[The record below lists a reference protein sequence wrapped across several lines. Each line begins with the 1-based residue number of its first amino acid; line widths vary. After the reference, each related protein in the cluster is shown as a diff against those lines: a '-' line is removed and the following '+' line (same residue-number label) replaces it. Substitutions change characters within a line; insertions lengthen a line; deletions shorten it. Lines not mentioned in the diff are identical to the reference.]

1 MSLVPRL
8 MISPSFISRLCRL
21 SQKKTQRIVY
31 PRCLEYT
38 LTIDMEATVRWI
50 GIDIQDGKKK
60 RRKERSKK
68 KKEICLLFY
77 SSPECTRRQKMTE
90 SIFSTCLYI
99 CVQQRGRKYEASP
112 KSEQVSN
119 PISYIS
125 KRPQKKK
132 KKEYK

>member
-50 GIDIQDGKKK
+50 GIDIQDEKKEEKRKKQKKK
-60 RRKERSKK
+60 RDLPL
-68 KKEICLLFY
+68 ILLFTGVHTSAENDRVNILNLPIY
-77 SSPECTRRQKMTE
+77 SMCTAERQKIRSVTK
-90 SIFSTCLYI
+90 
-99 CVQQRGRKYEASP
+99 V
-112 KSEQVSN
+112 
-119 PISYIS
+119 
-125 KRPQKKK
+125 
-132 KKEYK
+132 